1 MNNGAEEVPDL
12 GPVPIRLPV
21 DEGLVQ
27 SLVTAQFPQW
37 SGLPIRRVADEGW
50 DNRTFHLGA
59 ELMVRVPSA
68 QEYAL
73 AVEKEQRWLPVLAP
87 QLPLPIPEP
96 VAQGVP
102 GEGYPFPWSVY
113 RWLPGDPV
121 NREDVTDLTG
131 FATTLADFL
140 TALRAVDTTD
150 APAPGLHN
158 WYRGGTLLTYA
169 AQLEADVETLADVIS
184 ADAVTEIWQSALAA
198 TWDGEPVWFHGDVA
212 TGNLLQ
218 RDGALA
224 AVIDFGTCGAGD
236 PACDLAIAWTLLTG
250 ESRALF
256 RDRLGVDPGEWARGR
271 GWALWKA
278 LAVHASYVRDGESD
292 PTSRRVLDEL
302 IAEHQGD

>member
-1 MNNGAEEVPDL
+1 MPDL
-12 GPVPIRLPV
+12 GPVPTRLPV
-21 DEGLVQ
+21 DE
-27 SLVTAQFPQW
+27 SLVRRLIAAQLPQW
-37 SGLPIRRVADEGW
+37 SDLPIRRVADEGW

-102 GEGYPFPWSVY
+102 GEDYPFHWSVY

-121 NREDVTDLTG
+121 SHESIADLTD

-140 TALRAVDTTD
+140 NALRAVDATD
-150 APAPGLHN
+150 APGPGLHN
-158 WYRGGTLLTYA
+158 WFRGGTLLTYA
-169 AQLEADVETLADVIS
+169 AQLDGDLETLTDLVPTDVV
-184 ADAVTEIWQSALAA
+184 AEIWRSALAA

-218 RDGALA
+218 RDGSLA

-250 ESRALF
+250 ESRAVF
-256 RDRLGVDPGEWARGR
+256 RDRLDVDPAEWERGR

-278 LAVHASYVRDGESD
+278 LAVNASYVRDGESD
-292 PTSRRVLDEL
+292 PISRRVLDEL
-302 IAEHQGD
+302 IADHLGD